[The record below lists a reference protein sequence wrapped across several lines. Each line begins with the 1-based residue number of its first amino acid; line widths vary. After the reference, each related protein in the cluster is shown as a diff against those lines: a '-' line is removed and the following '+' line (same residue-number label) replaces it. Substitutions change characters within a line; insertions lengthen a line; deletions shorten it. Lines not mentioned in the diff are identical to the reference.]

1 VADFSGLPR
10 AAARQLAE
18 RVLALS
24 KAEGCQVNIAAGAN
38 GNTRYARNEVTTGGD
53 TDNAAVTVT
62 SRFGKR
68 TASVGTNL
76 LDDAG
81 LARTVETSERLARLA
96 PENPELMPLLPA
108 QVYPEVPAFAS
119 ATADLDAARRADA
132 VRTVTGAAG
141 KAGLVAAGLVHRV
154 AGANAIANSAGLFG
168 YHASTTAVHTLTIR
182 SPDGKGSGWA
192 GTAHNDWARATP
204 AAQLAT
210 RAVRKAHGTRDAAAL
225 EPGKYTVLLEPTA
238 AGSLLSLLSFSL
250 NARAA
255 DEGRSFFS
263 KRGGAGGNKIG
274 EKIVDERVTLLSDP
288 ADPDLL
294 TAPFT
299 NDGFPVGRTVWIENG
314 VLKHL
319 AYDRFWAD
327 KQGVTPTPLTGGFRM
342 QGAGVGGVAAAAPT
356 LDELIKT
363 VDRGL
368 LVTRFWYIRAV
379 DQRTLVFTGI
389 TRDGVFLIERGEVS
403 RAVRNFRFNE
413 SPIAMLNNLVAIGR
427 PERVSSSESGDVG
440 GPAVVVPPLVVR
452 DFTFTSVSEA
462 V

>member
-1 VADFSGLPR
+1 VAEFNGLSR
-10 AAARQLAE
+10 AAARQLSE

-24 KAEGCQVNIAAGAN
+24 KAEGCQVNINASAN
-38 GNTRYARNEVTTGGD
+38 GNTRYARNEVTTAGD

-68 TASVGTNL
+68 AASVGTNL

-81 LARTVETSERLARLA
+81 LVRAVETSERLAKLA
-96 PENPELMPLLPA
+96 PENPELMSPLAA
-108 QVYPEVPAFAS
+108 QVYTDVPAYAE
-119 ATADLDAARRADA
+119 ATAGLDAMRRADA
-132 VRTVTGAAG
+132 VRNASAESNR
-141 KAGLVAAGLVHRV
+141 AGLLATGIVHRV
-154 AGANAIANSAGLFG
+154 AGASAVANSAGLFG
-168 YHASTTAVHTLTIR
+168 YHASTTIVHTLTVR

-210 RAVRKAHGTRDAAAL
+210 RAVRKAHGTRASTAL
-225 EPGKYTVLLEPTA
+225 EPGKYTVVLEPTA
-238 AGSLLSLLSFSL
+238 AGNLVSLLAFAM
-250 NARAA
+250 NARPA

-263 KRGGAGGNKIG
+263 KRGGGNRIG
-274 EKIVDERVTLLSDP
+274 EKVVDERITISSDP
-288 ADPDLL
+288 QDPDLL
-294 TAPFT
+294 TSPFT
-299 NDGFPVGRTVWIENG
+299 GEGLPVGRTAWIDNG
-314 VLKHL
+314 VLKNL

-327 KQGVTPTPLTGGFRM
+327 KQGMKPTPFAGGYRL
-342 QGAGVGGVAAAAPT
+342 QGTGAGQS
-356 LDELIKT
+356 LEELIKG
-363 VDRGL
+363 VERGL

-379 DQRTLVFTGI
+379 DQRTLLYTGI

-403 RAVRNFRFNE
+403 RAVNNFRFNE
-413 SPIAMLNNLVAIGR
+413 SPVTMLNNLVAVGK

-452 DFTFTSVSEA
+452 DFSFTSVSEA

>member
-1 VADFSGLPR
+1 VSEQQAGGLSR
-10 AAARQLAE
+10 AEARELAQ

-24 KAEGCQVNIAAGAN
+24 RAEGCQVNLTSGQN
-38 GNTRYARNEVTTGGD
+38 GNTRYARNEVTTSGD
-53 TDNAAVTVT
+53 GVDATLTVT

-68 TASVGTNL
+68 AASVGTNV
-76 LDDAG
+76 LDSAG
-81 LARTVETSERLARLA
+81 LARAVETSERLARLA

-108 QVYPEVPAFAS
+108 QVHREIPAFS
-119 ATADLDAARRADA
+119 AGTAGLDAARRADA
-132 VRTVTGAAG
+132 VRVVTRASSS
-141 KAGLVAAGLVHRV
+141 AGLVAAGLVHRV
-154 AGANAIANSAGLFG
+154 AGVNAVANSAGLFG
-168 YHASTTAVHTLTIR
+168 YHASTTAVHTLTVR
-182 SPDGKGSGWA
+182 TADGKGSGWA

-204 AAQLAT
+204 ADQLAT
-210 RAVRKAHGTRDAAAL
+210 RAVRKAHGTREAAAL
-225 EPGKYTVLLEPTA
+225 DPGKYTVVLEPTA
-238 AGSLLSLLSFSL
+238 AGNLLSLLAFSL

-263 KRGGAGGNKIG
+263 KRGGGNKIG
-274 EKIVDERVTLLSDP
+274 EKVVDERVTLLSDP
-288 ADPDLL
+288 SDSDLL
-294 TAPFT
+294 TTPYT
-299 NDGFPVGRTVWIENG
+299 NEGLPVGRTVWIENG
-314 VLKHL
+314 VLKRL
-319 AYDRFWAD
+319 AYDRYWA
-327 KQGVTPTPLTGGFRM
+327 QRQNVEPTPLAGGFRL
-342 QGAGVGGVAAAAPT
+342 QGSGSGPGAT

-379 DQRTLVFTGI
+379 DQRTLLYTGI

-413 SPIAMLNNLVAIGR
+413 SPITMLNHLVAVGR

>member
-1 VADFSGLPR
+1 MSDWDALSR
-10 AAARQLAE
+10 AAARQLAS

-24 KAEGCQVNIAAGAN
+24 KAEGCQVNISASAN
-38 GNTRYARNEVTTGGD
+38 GNTRYARNEVTTAGD

-81 LARTVETSERLARLA
+81 LSRAVETSERLARLA

-108 QVYPEVPAFAS
+108 QVHPEVPAFS
-119 ATADLDAARRADA
+119 NATADLDAARRAEA
-132 VRTVTGAAG
+132 VRAVTGAASR
-141 KAGLVAAGLVHRV
+141 AGLVAAGLVHRV
-154 AGANAIANSAGLFG
+154 AGANAVANSAGLFG
-168 YHASTTAVHTLTIR
+168 YHASTTAVHTVTVR
-182 SPDGKGSGWA
+182 SPDGTGSGWA

-210 RAVRKAHGTRDAAAL
+210 RAVRKAHGTRGAAAL
-225 EPGKYTVLLEPTA
+225 EPGRYTVVLEPTA
-238 AGSLLSLLSFSL
+238 VGNLLGLLAFSL

-263 KRGGAGGNKIG
+263 KRGGGGAGGVGGNKIG
-274 EKIVDERVTLLSDP
+274 EKIVDERVTLVSDP
-288 ADPDLL
+288 QDPDLL

-299 NDGFPVGRTVWIENG
+299 GEGLPVGRTVWIENG
-314 VLKHL
+314 VLKRL
-319 AYDRFWAD
+319 AYDRFWAE
-327 KQGVTPTPLTGGFRM
+327 KQGVAPTPFGGGFRL
-342 QGAGVGGVAAAAPT
+342 QGTGSAAT
-356 LDELIKT
+356 LDELIQT

-368 LVTRFWYIRAV
+368 LVTRFWYIRPV
-379 DQRTLVFTGI
+379 DQRTLLYTGI

-413 SPIAMLNNLVAIGR
+413 SPVAMLNNLVAIGR
-427 PERVSSSESGDVG
+427 PGRVSSSESGDVG
-440 GPAVVVPPLVVR
+440 GQAVVVPPLVVR
-452 DFTFTSVSEA
+452 DFNFTSVSEA

>member
-1 VADFSGLPR
+1 MADWSGLSR
-10 AAARQLAE
+10 AAARALAQ

-24 KAEGCQVNIAAGAN
+24 KAEGAQVNITAGAN
-38 GNTRYARNEVTTGGD
+38 GNTRYARNEVTTAGD

-81 LARTVETSERLARLA
+81 LARAVETSERLARLA

-108 QVYPEVPAFAS
+108 QVYPDVPAFAS
-119 ATADLDAARRADA
+119 ATADLDAARRVEA
-132 VRTVTGAAG
+132 VRTVTSAAN
-141 KAGLVAAGLVHRV
+141 KAGLVATGLVHRV
-154 AGANAIANSAGLFG
+154 AGANAVANSAGLFG

-192 GTAHNDWARATP
+192 GTAHNDWTRATP
-204 AAQLAT
+204 GAQLAT
-210 RAVRKAHGTRDAAAL
+210 RALRKAHGTRDATAL
-225 EPGKYTVLLEPTA
+225 EPGKYTVVLEPTA
-238 AGSLLSLLSFSL
+238 AGNLLSLLAFSL

-263 KRGGAGGNKIG
+263 KRGGGGGNKIG
-274 EKIVDERVTLLSDP
+274 EKVVDERVTLLSDP

-299 NDGFPVGRTVWIENG
+299 GDGSPVGRTVWIENG
-314 VLKHL
+314 VLRRL
-319 AYDRFWAD
+319 AYDRFWAE
-327 KQGVTPTPLTGGFRM
+327 KQGVAPTPFAGGFRL
-342 QGAGVGGVAAAAPT
+342 QGSGVGGT

-379 DQRTLVFTGI
+379 DQRTLLYTGI
-389 TRDGVFLIERGEVS
+389 TRDGVFLIEHGEVS

>member
-1 VADFSGLPR
+1 MADFSGLSR
-10 AAARQLAE
+10 AAARQLAQ

-24 KAEGCQVNIAAGAN
+24 QAEGCQVNIAAGAN

-81 LARTVETSERLARLA
+81 LARAVETSERLARLA
-96 PENPELMPLLPA
+96 PENPDLMPLLPA
-108 QVYPEVPAFAS
+108 QVYPEVSAFAG

-132 VRTVTGAAG
+132 VRIVTGAASR
-141 KAGLVAAGLVHRV
+141 AGLVAAGLVHRV
-154 AGANAIANSAGLFG
+154 AGANAVANSAGLFG
-168 YHASTTAVHTLTIR
+168 YHASTTAVHTLTVR

-192 GTAHNDWARATP
+192 GTAHNDWTRATP

-225 EPGKYTVLLEPTA
+225 EPGKYTVVLEPTA
-238 AGSLLSLLSFSL
+238 AGNLLSLLAFSL

-263 KRGGAGGNKIG
+263 KRGGGGGNKIG
-274 EKIVDERVTLLSDP
+274 EKVVDERLSLVSDP
-288 ADPDLL
+288 QDPDLL
-294 TAPFT
+294 TAPYT
-299 NDGFPVGRTVWIENG
+299 GEGLPVGRTAWIDKG
-314 VLKHL
+314 VLTHL
-319 AYDRFWAD
+319 AYDRYWAE
-327 KQGVTPTPLTGGFRM
+327 KQGVAPTPFAGGFRLTGGD
-342 QGAGVGGVAAAAPT
+342 AS
-356 LDELIKT
+356 LDDLIKG

-379 DQRTLVFTGI
+379 DQRTLLFTGI
-389 TRDGVFLIERGEVS
+389 TRDGVFLIEHGEVS

-440 GPAVVVPPLVVR
+440 GPAVVVPPLVLR
-452 DFTFTSVSEA
+452 DFNFTSVSEA